1 MVAFGTKRAVFLDR
15 DGVIVVP
22 EFREGRSFAPRR
34 LEDFAFYPDADASLR
49 RFKDAGYLLVV
60 VSNQPDVGA
69 GLISTDVLEA
79 MSRRL
84 LARFPIDAIKIC
96 THTRADNCG
105 CRKPRAGLLLE
116 ASSELG
122 IDCAA
127 SIMVGDRASDIAAGE
142 AAGCRTVFIDRG
154 YSAEPKPSNA
164 DHVVNSLA
172 EAATIIVGAATEP
185 EVKTVHQ
192 LKIKLFAD
200 GADFDGM
207 MAMTKNPLVKGFT
220 TNPTLMRKAGVTDY
234 EAFARKVLAA
244 IPDLPVSFE
253 VFADDFAGMIEQARE
268 IATWGPN
275 VYVKIPVMNTQAAF
289 TGQVVRTLSGEGVA
303 LNVTAVMTTD
313 QVRVIADTLAPE
325 TPAIVSVFA
334 GRVADTGRDP
344 VPHMRD
350 CLALL
355 ASRPQAELLWASPR
369 ELLNVF
375 QADEAGCHIITAT
388 NDLIAKLAL
397 VGKDLTEYSRE
408 TVEMFYRDAT
418 SAGFNIEIKRPLE
431 EESQEP
437 RHDTIVRSRSGNRRG
452 RVLREPASAAAS
464 GPRLQDNSLRRPVL
478 RQ

>member
-1 MVAFGTKRAVFLDR
+1 MVKFGTNRAVFLDR

-22 EFREGRSFAPRR
+22 EFRDGRSFAPRR
-34 LEDFAFYPDADASLR
+34 LEDFRFYPEAGESLR
-49 RFKDAGYLLVV
+49 RLKDAGYLLVV

-69 GLISTDVLEA
+69 GLVSPDVLAE
-79 MSRRL
+79 MNRVL
-84 LARFPIDAIKIC
+84 LERFPIDAIKVC
-96 THTRADNCG
+96 THTRADNCT
-105 CRKPRAGLLLE
+105 CRKPRADLLLE
-116 ASSELG
+116 AARELA
-122 IDCAA
+122 IDCAE
-127 SIMVGDRASDIAAGE
+127 SFMVGDRASDIAAGE
-142 AAGCRTVFIDRG
+142 AAACRTVFIDLG
-154 YSAEPKPSNA
+154 YSAEPKPSHA

-172 EAATIIVGAATEP
+172 DAADIILGAATDSG
-185 EVKTVHQ
+185 VKTVHQ

-207 MAMTKNPLVKGFT
+207 MAMTRNPLVKGFT

-244 IPDLPVSFE
+244 IPELPVSFE

-289 TGQVVRTLSGEGVA
+289 TGQVIRTLSEEGVA
-303 LNVTAVMTTD
+303 LNVTAIMTTD
-313 QVRVIADTLAPE
+313 QVRVIADALSPE

-344 VPHMRD
+344 IPHMHD
-350 CLALL
+350 CLTAL
-355 ASRPQAELLWASPR
+355 AARPKAELLWASPR
-369 ELLNVF
+369 ELLNIF

-418 SAGFNIEIKRPLE
+418 SAGFAIEIKHPLE

-437 RHDTIVRSRSGNRRG
+437 RHDPIVRSRSSDRRG
-452 RVLREPASAAAS
+452 RLLREPAGAAAS
-464 GPRLQDNSLRRPVL
+464 GTRVQDNGLRRAVL